1 MTGPSEHSTRDW
13 DFGGIF
19 RIHAD
24 QDYPLLQADWQSWKK
39 ETSKYELRIS
49 NGETSEDCVPVD
61 SDKAVRDG
69 SYQIRFR
76 NAIYEVGAN
85 QIICQGSINESYLEH
100 EVVIPTINRMV
111 AKKGHYL
118 AYASAV
124 SHNGKVLIFLG
135 VSGSGKTS
143 AILEFLSRGAS
154 FMGDNN
160 IFIDDKGTC
169 TLYSPMIGFPERNA
183 KVFPELVA
191 QLFTD
196 GKERRRQEK
205 RLSFY
210 NLGTSIKPSNFI
222 TRYAHD
228 QFVSRFYFS
237 HDAKFNRL
245 FPQSS
250 ALVSGSVA
258 EAFFLEPGTGGT
270 RITEAKSEDL
280 AKLATTLEWVY
291 PNTGGSSHNTLAEA
305 AGLEFCMK
313 DDYRRVFEGFFSHA
327 RCHRVHMPLQANRE
341 VMRKTVD
348 AIEKTIS

>member
-1 MTGPSEHSTRDW
+1 MTSPSEHAARDW
-13 DFGGIF
+13 DLGGIF
-19 RIHAD
+19 KIHAD
-24 QDYPLLQADWQSWKK
+24 QDYPTLQTDWQSWKV
-39 ETSKYELRIS
+39 EPSKHELRVS
-49 NGETSEDCVPVD
+49 NGETSKNCVPVD
-61 SDKAVRDG
+61 SDKAVCDG

-85 QIICQGSINESYLEH
+85 QIISQGSVNESYLEH

-124 SHNGKVLIFLG
+124 SHNDKILIFLG

-143 AILEFLSRGAS
+143 ATLEFLSRGAS

-183 KVFPELVA
+183 RVFPELVA
-191 QLFTD
+191 RLFTD
-196 GKERRRQEK
+196 GRERRRQEK

-210 NLGTSIKPSNFI
+210 NLGTSMNPHNFI
-222 TRYAHD
+222 TRYARD

-237 HDAKFNRL
+237 HDSAFNRL
-245 FPQSS
+245 FPQNN
-250 ALVSGSVA
+250 ARVSGLVA
-258 EAFFLEPGTGGT
+258 EAFFLESGTGGT

-280 AKLATTLEWVY
+280 AKLATTLDWVY
-291 PNTGGSSHNTLAEA
+291 PNSGGSSHNTLAEA
-305 AGLEFCMK
+305 AGLEFCTK
-313 DDYRRVFEGFFSHA
+313 DDYSRVFESFFAHA
-327 RCHRVHMPLQANRE
+327 RCHRIHMPFQTSRE
-341 VMRKTVD
+341 EMRRMVNE
-348 AIEKTIS
+348 IEKTIG